1 MQLFL
6 ATGGGAAALAFL
18 IGLGYARSALTLLLL
33 AGAGAFIV
41 MAYHATASPDD
52 FMHAAA
58 NANLLGWLSGTVL
71 AARLRALEWID
82 ALDPQDGV
90 ALSPQQNGVALNP
103 QEAT

>member
-1 MQLFL
+1 MELFL

-18 IGLGYARSALTLLLL
+18 VGLAYGRSVFSLLLV

-41 MAYHATASPDD
+41 MAYHATASPGEL
-52 FMHAAA
+52 MHAAA

-71 AARLRALEWID
+71 AARLRALEWVD

-90 ALSPQQNGVALNP
+90 ALNP
-103 QEAT
+103 QEAA

>member
-1 MQLFL
+1 MELFL

-18 IGLGYARSALTLLLL
+18 VGLGYARSVFSLLLL
-33 AGAGAFIV
+33 AGSGAFIV
-41 MAYHATASPDD
+41 MAYHATASPDEL
-52 FMHAAA
+52 MHAAA

-82 ALDPQDGV
+82 ALDPQEAV
-90 ALSPQQNGVALNP
+90 TLNA

>member
-18 IGLGYARSALTLLLL
+18 VGLGYARSAPSLLLL
-33 AGAGAFIV
+33 ACVGAFIV
-41 MAYHATASPDD
+41 MAYHATASPDEL
-52 FMHAAA
+52 MRAAA

-82 ALDPQDGV
+82 ALDQQDSV
-90 ALSPQQNGVALNP
+90 ARSPQLNP

>member
-1 MQLFL
+1 VVLFL

-18 IGLGYARSALTLLLL
+18 VGLAYGRSVFSLLLL

-41 MAYHATASPDD
+41 MAYHATASPGEL
-52 FMHAAA
+52 MHAAA

-90 ALSPQQNGVALNP
+90 ALNP

>member
-6 ATGGGAAALAFL
+6 VTGGGAAALAFL
-18 IGLGYARSALTLLLL
+18 VGLAYARSVFSLLLL

-41 MAYHATASPDD
+41 MTYHAVASPGGEL
-52 FMHAAA
+52 MHAAA

-71 AARLRALEWID
+71 AARLRALQWVDE
-82 ALDPQDGV
+82 
-90 ALSPQQNGVALNP
+90 LNA